1 VILEWGKKFKGKV
14 SMFELAAGL
23 GIKIEASAIDVDF
36 IRKEQIRKAFGDL
49 QDAEHEIKKTLE

>member
-1 VILEWGKKFKGKV
+1 
-14 SMFELAAGL
+14 MFELAAGL